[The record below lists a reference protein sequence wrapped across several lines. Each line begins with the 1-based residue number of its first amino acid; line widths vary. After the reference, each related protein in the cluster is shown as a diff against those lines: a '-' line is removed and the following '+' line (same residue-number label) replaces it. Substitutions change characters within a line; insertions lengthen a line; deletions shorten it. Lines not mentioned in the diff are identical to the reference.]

1 MKNRVKQFRL
11 PRWIGGL
18 FSGLSWLVVLVIL
31 NEQTRVQQFSL
42 FLSKQGDPSK
52 LTLWNY

>member
-1 MKNRVKQFRL
+1 VKNRVKQFRL